1 MKVHVALDSIRH
13 EGLVVLALELVGWR
27 DLAGQLARSQAST
40 HNQKRPHRCVGCTMA
55 ALATSLSA
63 IARVSSNAP
72 LKRQQRNQPRGECSN
87 PRAR

>member
-1 MKVHVALDSIRH
+1 MKVHSRFGFDSARQAGGIS
-13 EGLVVLALELVGWR
+13 L
-27 DLAGQLARSQAST
+27 GQLARSQAST
-40 HNQKRPHRCVGCTMA
+40 HNQKRPHRCIGCTMA

>member
-13 EGLVVLALELVGWR
+13 EGL
-27 DLAGQLARSQAST
+27 AGSRWVQLARSQAST

-72 LKRQQRNQPRGECSN
+72 LKRQQRKQPRGECSN
-87 PRAR
+87 PPRAMTAMIR

>member
-1 MKVHVALDSIRH
+1 VRKFTSLWIRF
-13 EGLVVLALELVGWR
+13 GTKGWR

-40 HNQKRPHRCVGCTMA
+40 HNQKRPHRCIGCTMA

-87 PRAR
+87 PPRAMTAMIR